1 MDLSM
6 SRTYICTNTRANRF
20 LWRVA
25 TYISSTPFCGRASSM
40 KNYVAHHDKRK
51 VKPYERPR
59 HISLSCTRKRSK
71 HRITLIE
78 RKTSSTSTIMM
89 SFLHFSF
96 SFSSCI
102 SPSEWSTR
110 SSRRDSIIAVL
121 SQLYGRVHV
130 TIVKR
135 ESPNDSRY
143 YLAAD
148 NEVHYPNAAAGETGF
163 VRHTTMVNPGSTCTR
178 IILAI
183 HFALGRERGWPPKT
197 VEDEDETKHIAR
209 KIEIRKARDK
219 RARRKSLLSVQLGV
233 FRETVFEE
241 DSARSRQDGR
251 RFDGRFDGVQGNFM
265 IRAEHPPSR
274 GLFET
279 THAVVAVCTISIS
292 LSLFCRASRCRK
304 RVLRC
309 QRNAIKLA
317 RAERG
322 RRDARGRSA
331 REAIVLDGL

>member
-6 SRTYICTNTRANRF
+6 SRTYICTNTRASHF

-89 SFLHFSF
+89 SFLLFSF
-96 SFSSCI
+96 SSSSCI

-163 VRHTTMVNPGSTCTR
+163 VRHTTMANPGSTCTR

-197 VEDEDETKHIAR
+197 VEDETKHIAR

-219 RARRKSLLSVQLGV
+219 RARRKSLSSVQLGV
-233 FRETVFEE
+233 FRETVFE
-241 DSARSRQDGR
+241 SRT
-251 RFDGRFDGVQGNFM
+251 
-265 IRAEHPPSR
+265 
-274 GLFET
+274 L
-279 THAVVAVCTISIS
+279 HAVVKMGADSTAGSTKFKVTSWSTGLSILLLVVCSRPLMRSWLCVSS
-292 LSLFCRASRCRK
+292 LSLFLSFAGHP
-304 RVLRC
+304 V
-309 QRNAIKLA
+309 
-317 RAERG
+317 AENG
-322 RRDARGRSA
+322 CCAA
-331 REAIVLDGL
+331 KETL